1 MYRSLHCEP
10 MSAHRLSPGRPLTAL
25 QGRTVVITRPAG
37 TGSSMARKVR
47 ALGGH
52 PWLLPGLS
60 LRGMD
65 DAGTRQALADALRHD
80 VLVFS
85 SPAAVRFAA
94 RLQLLRTQATVLAVG
109 QGTARALRRQG
120 LGVVAAPSRRQDSE
134 GLLDLPIWAG
144 LGHCNI
150 ALIGAPG
157 GRGVLRDQLATR
169 GNLHEVQVY
178 RRAPPRLRASHWDG
192 LRTLHGDTCM
202 LLSSA
207 EAVENLRVLAPA
219 QAWLRLTSFIAVVSS
234 ERLALAAKAAG
245 FDRIR
250 VAISANAVDLLSA
263 VADVQEA

>member
-10 MSAHRLSPGRPLTAL
+10 MSAHHTSPIAPLR
-25 QGRTVVITRPAG
+25 GRTVVITRPAG
-37 TGSSMARKVR
+37 TGSSMARQVR
-47 ALGGH
+47 TLGGC
-52 PWLLPGLS
+52 PLLLPGLS

-65 DAGTRQALADALRHD
+65 DAATRASLAQALRDD

-94 RLQLLRTQATVLAVG
+94 RLQLLRTDATVLAVG

-120 LGVVAAPSRRQDSE
+120 VRVVAAPSKRQDSE

-144 LGHCNI
+144 LGPCRI

-169 GNLHEVQVY
+169 GCLREVQVY

-192 LRTLHGDTCM
+192 LRTLQHNACV

-207 EAVENLRVLAPA
+207 EAMDNLRELAPA
-219 QAWLRLTSFIAVVSS
+219 EAWQQLISIEAIVSS
-234 ERLALAAKAAG
+234 ERLALVARTAG
-245 FDRIR
+245 FAHIR
-250 VAISANAVDLLSA
+250 VASSANAADLLAA
-263 VADVQEA
+263 VADVQEV

>member
-10 MSAHRLSPGRPLTAL
+10 MSAHHASRVAPTAAL
-25 QGRTVVITRPAG
+25 RGRTVVITRPAG
-37 TGSSMARKVR
+37 TGSSMARQVR
-47 ALGGH
+47 ALGGR
-52 PWLLPGLS
+52 PLLLPGLS

-65 DAGTRQALADALRHD
+65 DAATRSSLAEALRDD

-94 RLQLLRTQATVLAVG
+94 RLQLLRTGAKVLAVG

-120 LGVVAAPSRRQDSE
+120 IRAVAAPSKRQDSE

-144 LGHCNI
+144 LGPCRI

-169 GNLHEVQVY
+169 GSLREVQVY
-178 RRAPPRLRASHWDG
+178 HRAPPRLRASHWEG
-192 LRTLHGDTCM
+192 LRALERDACV

-207 EAVENLRVLAPA
+207 EAVENLRELAPTA
-219 QAWLRLTSFIAVVSS
+219 VWQQLTSCVAIVSS
-234 ERLALAAKAAG
+234 ERLSLAAKSVG
-245 FDRIR
+245 FRRIHL
-250 VAISANAVDLLSA
+250 ATSANATDLLA
-263 VADVQEA
+263 AAADVQEV